1 MCLFSSGDDGE
12 TVDVDAIA
20 QDVRAK
26 LGGETIGVIFPILS
40 RNRFAICLRGI
51 AKGAKKVIVSD
62 LARVDMSEAV
72 EDAFRYSKLVLATTT
87 YNGDIFPFMKEFIH
101 NLTARNFQNRTVA
114 FIENGTW
121 APNAGKV
128 MKSMFEKSKNITFAE
143 TQVTVKS
150 AVNEDAEAAIDKLA
164 DELLK

>member
-1 MCLFSSGDDGE
+1 MKVVCIGDAYITEKMMVDGVTPFLKE
-12 TVDVDAIA
+12 GDSVEVFFFGLPDKTEMRD
-20 QDVRAK
+20 
-26 LGGETIGVIFPILS
+26 
-40 RNRFAICLRGI
+40 I
-51 AKGAKKVIVSD
+51 AKMIETGRREEVAVPAG
-62 LARVDMSEAV
+62 LHEAV
-72 EDAFRYSKLVLATTT
+72 EDAFRYDRLVLASLT
-87 YNGDIFPFMKEFIH
+87 YNGDVFPFMKTFI
-101 NLTARNFQNRTVA
+101 NDLLERNYQNRKVA

-121 APNAGKV
+121 APNACKV